1 MMKTSTRTKRFAAAA
16 LIGLAAATAAWAPA
30 SADEV
35 NKGVLVDTRTTGSI
49 SATDR
54 DCDPDNPKAEII
66 CRVTRGQ
73 PDAIYPS
80 APVNPAFG
88 F

>member
-1 MMKTSTRTKRFAAAA
+1 MNMSTRTMR
-16 LIGLAAATAAWAPA
+16 LAAATLVGLSAATAAYAPA
-30 SADEV
+30 RADEAK
-35 NKGVLVDTRTTGSI
+35 NDTLVDTRTTGSI

-54 DCDPDNPKAEII
+54 ACDPNDPKAGII
-66 CRVTRGQ
+66 CRVTRGE
-73 PDAIYPS
+73 PDARYPS

>member
-1 MMKTSTRTKRFAAAA
+1 MNTSARTMRLAAAA
-16 LIGLAAATAAWAPA
+16 LVGLTAATAAYAPA
-30 SADEV
+30 RADEA
-35 NKGVLVDTRTTGSI
+35 KQDTMVDTRTTGSI

-54 DCDPDNPKAEII
+54 DCDPSNPKAGII
-66 CRVTRGQ
+66 CRVTRGE
-73 PDAIYPS
+73 PDAKYPS